1 MVEDSKDN
9 MPNVI
14 RNLDILQ
21 IVEGTK
27 YSDIFSK
34 IGEKGLMDSAVQFA
48 HENIT
53 ALSEIKAKSQRM
65 TKPYSDNPHA
75 PEEVESDVNDPTEYQ
90 GMTIDEQESATNAI
104 LKEPLSLAMQQVH
117 DYMEELEEEEDF
129 HLDLN
134 KYDPKNMNIDSGL
147 MGQLEEMDLFEA
159 VAHNAAANIPD
170 ELLSTLEP
178 EEKSAFRT
186 AYKKLLESDIG
197 KAYIAHAFLSTL
209 TAMDAEQLFSMGGVE
224 EMMTEE
230 EIEPQVD
237 VTDEM
242 DWHDQSWQ
250 DKLERSDKGDG
261 WFKVLRSSGPV
272 MSSGGGTS
280 DLFNTSFG
288 VHIIKPKKKP
298 FADGTLWDD
307 AKAKCDKCGCSDGCD
322 C

>member
-1 MVEDSKDN
+1 MVEDSKDK

-21 IVEGTK
+21 VVEGTK

-34 IGEKGLMDSAVQFA
+34 IGDKGLMDSAVQFA

-75 PEEVESDVNDPTEYQ
+75 PDEVESDVNDPTEYQ

-134 KYDPKNMNIDSGL
+134 KYDPKNMNIDSSL

-178 EEKSAFRT
+178 EEKSAFR
-186 AYKKLLESDIG
+186 ASYKKLLESPIG

-209 TAMDAEQLFSMGGVE
+209 SAMDAEQLFSMGGVE
-224 EMMTEE
+224 EMMAEE
-230 EIEPQVD
+230 EIEPQED
-237 VTDEM
+237 VTEHVDLHDE
-242 DWHDQSWQ
+242 SWQ

-261 WFKVLRSSGPV
+261 WFTVLRSSGAV
-272 MSSGGGTS
+272 MSSGGATG

-288 VHIIKPKKKP
+288 IHIIKPKKKP
-298 FADGTLWDD
+298 FDEGTLWDNG
-307 AKAKCDKCGCSDGCD
+307 KTECKKCGCSDGCD

>member
-1 MVEDSKDN
+1 MVEDSKDK

-34 IGEKGLMDSAVQFA
+34 IGDKGLMDSAVDFA

-75 PEEVESDVNDPTEYQ
+75 PEDVESDEFDPTEHQ
-90 GMTIDEQESATNAI
+90 GMSIDEQEVATNAI

-117 DYMEELEEEEDF
+117 EYMEELEEEEDF

-134 KYDPKNMNIDSGL
+134 KYDPKNKNIDSGL
-147 MGQLEEMDLFEA
+147 MGQLEEMDLFDA
-159 VAHNAAANIPD
+159 VAHNAAVNIPE
-170 ELLSTLEP
+170 ELLENLEP
-178 EEKSAFRT
+178 QEKNAFR
-186 AYKKLLESDIG
+186 ASYKELLESPIG

-209 TAMDAEQLFSMGGVE
+209 SAMDAEQLFSMGGVD
-224 EMMTEE
+224 EMMAEE
-230 EIEPQVD
+230 EIEPQED
-237 VTDEM
+237 VTEHVDLHDE
-242 DWHDQSWQ
+242 SWQ

-261 WFKVLRSSGPV
+261 WFTVLRSSGAV
-272 MSSGGGTS
+272 MSSGGATG

-288 VHIIKPKKKP
+288 IHIIKPKKKP
-298 FADGTLWDD
+298 FDEGTLWD
-307 AKAKCDKCGCSDGCD
+307 KGKTKCKKCGCSDGCD